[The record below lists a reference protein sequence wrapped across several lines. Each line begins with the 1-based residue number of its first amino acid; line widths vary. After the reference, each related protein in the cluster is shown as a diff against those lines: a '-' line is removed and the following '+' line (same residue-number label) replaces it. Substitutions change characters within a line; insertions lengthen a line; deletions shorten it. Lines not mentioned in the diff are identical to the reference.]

1 LAKIGD
7 TLVCPVCGE
16 KFTASSTR
24 QVYCSSACRF
34 GSKFSSPHEKKKRR
48 APGYT
53 IEEISRAARRA
64 GLSYGDYV
72 ARVGL

>member
-1 LAKIGD
+1 MAKIGD
-7 TLVCPVCGE
+7 TLVCPACGE
-16 KFTASSTR
+16 KFTASSTK
-24 QVYCSSACRF
+24 QVYCSSSCRF
-34 GSKFSSPHEKKKRR
+34 GSKFSSLYEKKQRPVR
-48 APGYT
+48 GCT